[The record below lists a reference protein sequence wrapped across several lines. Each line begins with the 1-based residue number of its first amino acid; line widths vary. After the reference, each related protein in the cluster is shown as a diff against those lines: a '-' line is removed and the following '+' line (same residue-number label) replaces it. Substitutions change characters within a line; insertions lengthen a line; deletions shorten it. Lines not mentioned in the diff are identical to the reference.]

1 MRRFA
6 ARFLIRR
13 RKRAVKVGVSIYLSP
28 LYRVLLPLS
37 AGCCSQALRFLRS
50 ARSLNLNQGLL
61 SERVPAI
68 EPRHFFAALR
78 LLGVV
83 RKVSS
88 GSGAAARLDLLLARV
103 LRDAQFVEIGLGTR
117 LDSLRIQTERV
128 RRRDERDLLA
138 ASENLVAA
146 TLLVPLGERRR
157 HVHLLDNLT
166 PSDARIVC
174 AEGNFTLL
182 RAVRDDAHLGA
193 PKVVIEQVLKPHS
206 RDKQEIP
213 AVLAP
218 LEDLPDA
225 IGVALPQVDA
235 AHDPA
240 SAPAEL
246 LIELLDQVDESKIL
260 WCLEWVVVAN
270 ERERE
275 ADDRQDQAATGV
287 IHLRYVLGEP
297 LCPEE

>member
-1 MRRFA
+1 
-6 ARFLIRR
+6 
-13 RKRAVKVGVSIYLSP
+13 
-28 LYRVLLPLS
+28 
-37 AGCCSQALRFLRS
+37 
-50 ARSLNLNQGLL
+50 
-61 SERVPAI
+61 
-68 EPRHFFAALR
+68 
-78 LLGVV
+78 
-83 RKVSS
+83 
-88 GSGAAARLDLLLARV
+88 
-103 LRDAQFVEIGLGTR
+103 
-117 LDSLRIQTERV
+117 
-128 RRRDERDLLA
+128 
-138 ASENLVAA
+138 
-146 TLLVPLGERRR
+146 
-157 HVHLLDNLT
+157 HLLDNLT

-225 IGVALPQVDA
+225 IGVALPQVYA

-240 SAPAEL
+240 SATAEL

-260 WCLEWVVVAN
+260 WRLEWVVVAN

-287 IHLRYVLGEP
+287 IHLRHVLGEP
-297 LCPEE
+297 LCPEEGRHGRRLPGLFVDHHRHPDAAVRMAPASELSPLGIGPVDE